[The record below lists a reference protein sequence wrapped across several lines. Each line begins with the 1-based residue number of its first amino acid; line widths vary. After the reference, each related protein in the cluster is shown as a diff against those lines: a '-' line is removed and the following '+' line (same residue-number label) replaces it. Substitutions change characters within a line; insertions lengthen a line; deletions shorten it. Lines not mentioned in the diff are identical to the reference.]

1 MWNQGEKKA
10 SVVSSNGDMLASYPS
25 LGVWE
30 VKDEE
35 KKRGTKPKQST
46 FNSNRDNMVIPFYD
60 RKQAVIRATSSLA

>member
-1 MWNQGEKKA
+1 
-10 SVVSSNGDMLASYPS
+10 MLASYPS

-35 KKRGTKPKQST
+35 KKGTKPKQST

-60 RKQAVIRATSSLA
+60 RKQAVIRATSSLAMHKEIIW